1 MKLWQRSFGLFAMSA
16 LGCGVLQAQASAAQS
31 EPACSQCA
39 KWNEPQ
45 TAFQIYGNTYYVGPH
60 GLSVILIA
68 SNHGLVLIDGA
79 LAESASAIAEGIKM
93 LGYEIR
99 DVKVILTTHAH
110 QDHAGGIAELQK
122 MSGAR
127 VLGSSWSAEVLKAGG
142 VAKDDPQ
149 FGTVRGILPVAKV
162 GTVKDGETVKIGPIA
177 ITAHFTPGHTPG
189 GVSWT
194 WKSCEGDRCYAMV
207 YADSLSAV
215 ARDGYKFADN
225 PALLAGFE
233 KSFNFLETVPCDVLM
248 TPHPDASDFWE
259 RVDDGHRE
267 ALSDPGGCKQL
278 AADGRGALKMR
289 LGEEGSK

>member
-1 MKLWQRSFGLFAMSA
+1 MKLWQRWFGLFAMSA

-79 LAESASAIAEGIKM
+79 LAESAPAIAEGIKT

-289 LGEEGSK
+289 LREEGSK

>member
-1 MKLWQRSFGLFAMSA
+1 MGIWLRRVGLFAGLG
-16 LGCGVLQAQASAAQS
+16 LGCGVLRAQA
-31 EPACSQCA
+31 PATQGDPGCSQCA
-39 KWNEPQ
+39 KWNQPQ
-45 TAFQIYGNTYYVGPH
+45 APFQIYGNTYYVGPH

-68 SNHGLVLIDGA
+68 SDHGLVLIDGA
-79 LAESASAIAEGIKM
+79 LPESAAAVAEAIKV
-93 LGYEIR
+93 LGYDVR
-99 DVKVILTTHAH
+99 DVKLILTTHVH

-127 VLGSSWSAEVLKAGG
+127 VLGSPWSAEVLKVGG

-149 FGTVRGILPVAKV
+149 FGTIRGIQPVAKV
-162 GTVKDGETVKIGPIA
+162 GTVKDGETVKVGPIA
-177 ITAHFTPGHTPG
+177 VTAHFTPGHTAG

-207 YADSLSAV
+207 YADSVTAV
-215 ARDGYKFADN
+215 SRDGYKFAGN
-225 PALLAGFE
+225 PPLLAGFE
-233 KSFNFLETVPCDVLM
+233 KSFKFLESVPCDVLM

-289 LGEEGSK
+289 LGDEGK

>member
-1 MKLWQRSFGLFAMSA
+1 MKSRSVLVRRWAGLAVLGLALGASA
-16 LGCGVLQAQASAAQS
+16 LAAQT
-31 EPACSQCA
+31 EPECSQCA

-45 TAFQIYGNTYYVGPH
+45 TPFQIYGDTYYVGPH

-79 LAESASAIAEGIKM
+79 LPESAPAIAEGIKT
-93 LGYEIR
+93 LGYDVH
-99 DVKVILTTHAH
+99 DVKVILTTHVH
-110 QDHAGGIAELQK
+110 MDHAGGIAALQK

-127 VLGSSWSAEVLKAGG
+127 VLGSPWSAEVLKTGG

-149 FGTVRGILPVAKV
+149 FGDIRGIQPVAKV
-162 GTVKDGETVKIGPIA
+162 GTVKDGETVKVGSIA
-177 ITAHFTPGHTPG
+177 VTAHFTPGHTLG

-207 YADSLSAV
+207 YADSVTAV
-215 ARDGYKFADN
+215 SREGYKFADQ

-233 KSFNFLETVPCDVLM
+233 KSFKFLETVPCDVLM

-278 AADGRGALKMR
+278 AADGRGGLKMR
-289 LGEEGSK
+289 LGDEGGK

>member
-1 MKLWQRSFGLFAMSA
+1 MFAV
-16 LGCGVLQAQASAAQS
+16 LLIGCGVSLAQTA
-31 EPACSQCA
+31 PDCSQCA

-45 TAFQIYGNTYYVGPH
+45 TPFQIYGNTYYVGPH

-79 LAESASAIAEGIKM
+79 LAESAAGIAESIKT
-93 LGYEIR
+93 LGYDIH
-99 DVKVILTTHAH
+99 DVKLILNTHVH
-110 QDHAGGIAELQK
+110 MDHAGGLAALQK

-127 VLGSSWSAEVLKAGG
+127 VLTSPWSAAVLKSGG

-149 FGTVRGILPVAKV
+149 YGDIRGIEPVAKV
-162 GTVKDGETVKIGPIA
+162 GTVKDGETLHVGPIA
-177 ITAHFTPGHTPG
+177 VTAHFTPGHTAG

-207 YADSLSAV
+207 YADSVTAV
-215 ARDGYKFADN
+215 SRDGYKFADN
-225 PALLAGFE
+225 RALLAGFE
-233 KSFNFLETVPCDVLM
+233 KSFRFLETVPCDVLM
-248 TPHPDASDFWE
+248 TPHPEASEFWE
-259 RVDDGHRE
+259 RVDGGKRE

-289 LGEEGSK
+289 LGDEGR